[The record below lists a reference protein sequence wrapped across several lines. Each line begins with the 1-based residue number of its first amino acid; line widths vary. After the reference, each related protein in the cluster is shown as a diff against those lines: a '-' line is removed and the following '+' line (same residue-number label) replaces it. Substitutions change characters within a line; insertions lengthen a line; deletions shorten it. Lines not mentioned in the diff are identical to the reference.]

1 MVGAEQPALPLLELC
16 EPENSKRAASQPS
29 KPAMQRGALVMCC
42 APSAGAMERFVEEKA
57 GRRVRVAALDCPSV
71 PSLLLLPGSRVGG
84 AWRRG
89 HGTPACHCL
98 HLAGTWP
105 G

>member
-1 MVGAEQPALPLLELC
+1 ML
-16 EPENSKRAASQPS
+16 
-29 KPAMQRGALVMCC
+29 RGALTMCA

-84 AWRRG
+84 ARLRG
-89 HGTPACHCL
+89 PSTLASTACT
-98 HLAGTWP
+98 AQKGP
-105 G
+105 GDAQCVLEYL